1 MQNRKYY
8 PFERNSYY
16 SGKLLT
22 ARDFE
27 AEQRYFNDKRRF
39 LNRLEGAGGIAS
51 GLGVIM
57 ADDASVILQAG
68 CAMDASGRE
77 IVVAETQVIKLSTIE
92 GFGELTTQ
100 SAFLGISYD
109 EQAVDEVYSV
119 MNDDTGGEH
128 YNKMREQYKLTLL
141 DENLVA
147 HIETPTEEMVAKL
160 VIYAD
165 NDVEVAQYTPRFL
178 PKGSEL
184 MVRVQITRF
193 AQGSG
198 EYSFAYTMD
207 TPGLCGE
214 QNKQSTEVA
223 VNNLKLLQ
231 GECSN
236 YDYTL
241 CPEPYTY
248 GGGACIS
255 ISNFS
260 IRKGGDETF
269 SLNKKFTADIKPVQ
283 QELSDFY
290 LSNYYAK
297 PMDKTLNESYDE
309 KLWIAKITLIR
320 QNSAVIID
328 KVSPAPFSQY
338 RYNPQ
343 QLMTLRRL
351 KAFYPSVRQPLAVQA
366 PQAANNVS
374 APSSGQDM
382 LRNTACGV
390 FTMSLG
396 LGYDIKEPIFS
407 EEIMHGLGMGP
418 VYVDVG
424 VEYITENKK
433 KGSTSEIFLGDIS
446 IFDNNTHAN
455 DSERIYKL
463 STAVKILPERGTFIV
478 GIRLGD
484 TSGPIS
490 LRVRWYAIRLG
501 EINKKLKQSQNGG
514 ERMMLVNPDTIV
526 IQPKATAHITPVFV
540 NMPTEACTYKLMD
553 TESGT
558 IDQNGLYTAPS
569 REGVYEIRIEA
580 ISDATVYC
588 HAFAIVTQKKKA

>member
-1 MQNRKYY
+1 
-8 PFERNSYY
+8 
-16 SGKLLT
+16 
-22 ARDFE
+22 
-27 AEQRYFNDKRRF
+27 
-39 LNRLEGAGGIAS
+39 
-51 GLGVIM
+51 
-57 ADDASVILQAG
+57 
-68 CAMDASGRE
+68 
-77 IVVAETQVIKLSTIE
+77 
-92 GFGELTTQ
+92 TTQ

-109 EQAVDEVYSV
+109 EQPVDEVYSV
-119 MNDDTGGEH
+119 MSDEEGGEH
-128 YNKMREQYKLTLL
+128 YNKMREQYKLALL

-147 HIETPTEEMVAKL
+147 HIETPSDEMVAKL
-160 VIYAD
+160 IIYAD
-165 NDVEVAQYTPRFL
+165 QDVEVAQYTPRYL
-178 PKGSEL
+178 PKDSEL

-193 AQGSG
+193 ASGSG

-207 TPGLCGE
+207 TPGLCGA

-231 GECSN
+231 GESSN
-236 YDYTL
+236 FDFAL

-255 ISNFS
+255 INNFS

-269 SLNKKFTADIKPVQ
+269 SLNKKFSADIKPVS
-283 QELSDFY
+283 QELCDFY

-328 KVSPAPFSQY
+328 KITPAPFLQY
-338 RYNPQ
+338 RYNSQ
-343 QLMTLRRL
+343 QLMILRRL
-351 KAFYPSVRQPLAVQA
+351 KTFYPTARHLAPAQA
-366 PQAANNVS
+366 PLAANNVS
-374 APSSGQDM
+374 LPSAGQDVM
-382 LRNTACGV
+382 RNMACGV

-407 EEIMHGLGMGP
+407 EEIMHSLGMGP

-446 IFDNNTHAN
+446 IFDKDVRAN

-463 STAVKILPERGTFIV
+463 STAVKVLPERGTFIV

-490 LRVRWYAIRLG
+490 LRVRWYAIKLG
-501 EINKKLKQSQNGG
+501 EINKKLKQNANNG
-514 ERMMLVNPDTIV
+514 ERMLLVNPDTIV